1 MVFLD
6 ENLVCISAL
15 IDSSGSMI
23 NLDTKELAEG
33 LTRMIKE
40 QTVLGKRV
48 IFYGAKFSDDFKVF
62 ANEIDGN
69 NIIITKDDIKP
80 DGMTA
85 LYPAFGRMIRYTGEQ
100 LNKMTHTR
108 PGKVIFVL
116 LSDGQQTVE
125 RLSFSHRQEADAPFE
140 GNDAVANLRKIIDEQ
155 KNKYNWEFL
164 YLGTNYDA
172 IKEGMK
178 LGINP
183 ESCLNYA
190 FTPKGARNAV
200 NVCSQA
206 MTRMQS
212 NAYRGFTND
221 EQLEALDGLRD
232 HTNT

>member
-1 MVFLD
+1 MVYLD
-6 ENLVCISAL
+6 DNLVCISAL
-15 IDSSGSMI
+15 IDSSGSMA

-40 QTVLGKRV
+40 QTALGKRV
-48 IFYGAKFSDDFKVF
+48 VFYGAKFSDDFKVF
-62 ANEIDGN
+62 ANGVDGN
-69 NIIITKDDIKP
+69 NIKITKDDIQP

-100 LNKMTHTR
+100 LERMTTAR

-125 RLSFSHRQEADAPFE
+125 HLSFTCRQESDAPYE
-140 GNDAVANLRKIIDEQ
+140 GRNAVSNLRKTIEDQ
-155 KNKYNWEFL
+155 QTKYNWQFL

-172 IKEGMK
+172 IKEGVK
-178 LGINP
+178 LGISP

-190 FTPKGARNAV
+190 YTPQGARNAV

-206 MTRMQS
+206 MGRMQS
-212 NAYRGFTND
+212 NAYRGFTSE
-221 EQLEALDGLRD
+221 EQFEAMDG
-232 HTNT
+232 

>member
-1 MVFLD
+1 MVYLD
-6 ENLVCISAL
+6 DNLVCISAL
-15 IDSSGSMI
+15 IDSSGSMA

-40 QTVLGKRV
+40 QTALGKRV
-48 IFYGAKFSDDFKVF
+48 VFYGAKFSDDFKVF
-62 ANEIDGN
+62 ANGVDGN
-69 NIIITKDDIKP
+69 NIKITKEDIQP

-100 LNKMTHTR
+100 LERMTTAR

-125 RLSFSHRQEADAPFE
+125 RLSFTCRQESDAPYE
-140 GNDAVANLRKIIDEQ
+140 GRNAVSNLRKTIEDQ
-155 KNKYNWEFL
+155 QTKYNWQFL

-172 IKEGMK
+172 IKEGAK
-178 LGINP
+178 LGISP

-190 FTPKGARNAV
+190 YTPQGARNAV

-206 MTRMQS
+206 MGRMQS
-212 NAYRGFTND
+212 NTYNGFTKS
-221 EQLEALDGLRD
+221 EHFEAMDG
-232 HTNT
+232 